1 MTLSPRNTRR
11 KFRNVWSV
19 RADDDSSSISSMGR
33 LHFVVVSATPKAFR
47 LITSMSVKTIKS
59 KHRPIPIPRAD
70 SNAATIAFDIISL
83 TVVFGEDP
91 PACTIAMVGSWWIE
105 NTLFKRHIQSL
116 QQQYGVC
123 NSAIYDLQTCN
134 LQVANICRSHSSTHY
149 PNTHPQYTNK

>member
-11 KFRNVWSV
+11 KFRNVWSA

-83 TVVFGEDP
+83 TVMFGEDP
-91 PACTIAMVGSWWIE
+91 PLVQCNEGIPVPGNRYMVESWWIE
-105 NTLFKRHIQSL
+105 NTQFKRHIKSL
-116 QQQYGVC
+116 QQQYEVC
-123 NSAIYDLQTCN
+123 NS
-134 LQVANICRSHSSTHY
+134 
-149 PNTHPQYTNK
+149 